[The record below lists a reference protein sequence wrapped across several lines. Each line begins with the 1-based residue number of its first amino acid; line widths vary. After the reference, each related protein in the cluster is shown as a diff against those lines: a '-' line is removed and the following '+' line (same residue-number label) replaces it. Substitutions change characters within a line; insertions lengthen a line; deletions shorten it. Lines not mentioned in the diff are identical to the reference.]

1 MIAQRTSRAEP
12 RVSFTV
18 AVPVYNEVQV
28 RERLHGLVTEACGK
42 AGGTYPVLYVNHG
55 SPDGT
60 AQVLRRMAAL
70 EVEDG
75 AAERG

>member
-1 MIAQRTSRAEP
+1 
-12 RVSFTV
+12 
-18 AVPVYNEVQV
+18 VQV
-28 RERLHGLVTEACGK
+28 LERLHGLVTEACGK
-42 AGGTYPVLYVNHG
+42 AVGTYPVLYVNDG

-60 AQVLRRMAAL
+60 AHVLRCMAAL